1 MKVCRWT
8 DIDLIMIWKLISF
21 YCNETFCWTCPLVLQ
36 HQPPCFTVKWTI
48 SIKNSWQKLLAVI
61 SWGIKSIIVKVLD
74 GKLVRV
80 VRRDKGCSKLCS
92 ASATKGE
99 AAPDSPIIKWN
110 HFTFHS
116 EMMNSKSLNYD
127 KLLKANSEWI
137 VIKVPHFH
145 FPIWDLNRN
154 SYLLLN
160 KPPLSSKIRK
170 SNIS

>member
-1 MKVCRWT
+1 
-8 DIDLIMIWKLISF
+8 MIWKLISF

-80 VRRDKGCSKLCS
+80 VRRDKGCSKLS
-92 ASATKGE
+92 ASATIERLYCCSRFPYHQMK
-99 AAPDSPIIKWN
+99 S
-110 HFTFHS
+110 FHISS

-127 KLLKANSEWI
+127 KLLKANSEWML
-137 VIKVPHFH
+137 IKIPHFH